1 MGMNQSAMQETRV
14 PSLGQEDTLEE
25 GMATHSSIVVWRTP
39 WTWSLVGY
47 IPWGCK
53 ELDTTEQLT
62 LSFSL
67 SHTHTEAW
75 KMTTSCIL
83 SWIIGLI
90 TTISKIV
97 ARLDLY
103 CLVLQPY

>member
-25 GMATHSSIVVWRTP
+25 GMATHSSIVVWRIP

-67 SHTHTEAW
+67 SHTHRSMEDDYF
-75 KMTTSCIL
+75 MYSF
-83 SWIIGLI
+83 
-90 TTISKIV
+90 
-97 ARLDLY
+97 LDNRFDNNN
-103 CLVLQPY
+103 